1 MEHHSAYGLDLESL
15 DIVIVDDSKTVLTM
29 IRSMISALKVARVRS
44 FDRGDLALQAIMHE
58 PPNVILTDLAMSPMS
73 GLQLLRMVRQKTMTP
88 LCYIPVIVITAHAT
102 QKRVA
107 QLFESGAHHVL
118 AKPMSSAA
126 LQQRLKSL
134 VNDRRVM
141 RLDGERYVIDGM
153 HEVLEEKQSKLRS
166 LEKAR
171 LFHEEVV
178 PQAIENQREID
189 TILADKSVQHE
200 EILPQHAASD
210 VVPMMSRG
218 MAVAEK
224 LRRQAR
230 AAAETDGTGGQRP
243 AVGRSRTR
251 SRYARVTRGHR

>member
-73 GLQLLRMVRQKTMTP
+73 GIQLLRMVRQKTMTP

-134 VNDRRVM
+134 VNDRRLM
-141 RLDGERYVIDGM
+141 RLEGERYVIDGM

-178 PQAIENQREID
+178 PQAMEDQREID
-189 TILADKSVQHE
+189 SILAGKPLLPETVAIE
-200 EILPQHAASD
+200 ERMGE

-218 MAVAEK
+218 MAVAER
-224 LRRQAR
+224 LRREAR
-230 AAAETDGTGGQRP
+230 ANGEQKSASGHRP
-243 AVGRSRTR
+243 VRSR
-251 SRYARVTRGHR
+251 SRYARVNSPGRS